1 MRKAQYTVTSKD
13 VQEHTESLLQKHL
26 RLRDHSKKCQASTL
40 YHVVFAAAA
49 RLVSIYAACLHL
61 KNAPSGE
68 TIRKA
73 LLSTLPEYGE
83 LQRGVNRALAGD
95 LPKALR
101 NRKQRLSIDL
111 HLKPYYGKHQK
122 DPKEIYRS
130 QAKAGT
136 NNFHAYASA
145 YVVCK
150 GQRYTVALTP
160 VERGEGMKEVVQRL
174 LTQARQASV
183 RPGLLLLDR
192 GFYCIDVIRYL
203 QAARVPF
210 LMPTIARGRMPK
222 DGKPVQG
229 IRAFQIWKRGGWA
242 KHTLV
247 SGKKKATVS
256 ICVFCGNYRGAWKKH
271 GRYAWVYAYWGIKP
285 RSTRWVA
292 DTYRLRFGIET
303 SYRQLNEARIKTC
316 TRDPKVRFFYIAV
329 ALLLR
334 NVWVWLHWELLSSP
348 RRGRRKLRQE
358 RLRFKAMLLWLLHVA
373 ESILGVADETLTE
386 RSTKKPITAK
396 RRSKKKCNY

>member
-1 MRKAQYTVTSKD
+1 MRKAHYTVTGKD
-13 VQEHTESLLQKHL
+13 VQEHAEGLLQKHL
-26 RLRDHSKKCQASTL
+26 RLRDYSKKCKASTL
-40 YHVVFAAAA
+40 CHVVFAAAA
-49 RLVSIYAACLHL
+49 RLISIYAACTHL
-61 KNAPSGE
+61 KSAPSGE
-68 TIRKA
+68 TMRKA
-73 LLSTLPEYGE
+73 LLSTLPAYVA
-83 LQRGVNRALAGD
+83 LQKGVNRALAGD

-101 NRKQRLSIDL
+101 KRKQRLAIDL
-111 HLKPYYGKHQK
+111 HLKPYYGKPHK

-160 VERGEGMKEVVQRL
+160 VERGESMKEVVQRL
-174 LTQARQASV
+174 LTQARKASV

-192 GFYCIDVIRYL
+192 GFYCVEVIRYL

-222 DGKPVQG
+222 EGKPAQG
-229 IRAFQIWKRGGWA
+229 IRAFQTWKRGGWTS
-242 KHTLV
+242 HTLV

-256 ICVFCGNYRGAWKKH
+256 IGVYCGNYRGAWKKN
-271 GRYAWVYAYWGIKP
+271 GRFAWVYAYWGIHP

-303 SYRQLNEARIKTC
+303 SYRQLNQGHVKTC
-316 TRDPKVRFFYIAV
+316 MRDPKVRFFYIAL
-329 ALLLR
+329 ALILR
-334 NVWVWLHWELLSSP
+334 NVWVWLHWEVLSSP
-348 RRGRRKLRQE
+348 HRGRRRLRLE
-358 RLRFKAMLLWLLHVA
+358 RLRFKAMLQWLLHVA
-373 ESILGVADETLTE
+373 ESLLGIADETLTE
-386 RSTKKPITAK
+386 RPVKKRLKTNGPP
-396 RRSKKKCNY
+396 SKNCTY